1 MEKENKKPRKTD
13 HRTLYTK
20 KLIQDSLLA
29 VLYHK
34 NFEQITVTE
43 VCKRANITRATFYL
57 HYKTLTD
64 VLDELLTE
72 ALETAEKNVHNP
84 DKDVDQILNLLHYN
98 KESSV
103 IGHESML
110 PVTQKVGQLS
120 KYRPIF
126 KDETLS
132 SYVVNK
138 IYQSQRRKLVPVF
151 MDHFNLSQKEAEM
164 LVLFIINGTFSVN
177 KAMNW
182 TKDETWYEIHAML
195 MKFAAGGYDNLKK

>member
-1 MEKENKKPRKTD
+1 MKNTPKKQRKTD
-13 HRTLYTK
+13 HRTLYTQK
-20 KLIQDSLLA
+20 NIQNSLLD
-29 VLYHK
+29 VLYTK

-72 ALETAEKNVHNP
+72 ALETAEKNIRNP
-84 DKDVDQILNLLHYN
+84 DKDIDQILNLLHNN
-98 KESSV
+98 KESPV

-120 KYRPIF
+120 KYHPIF

-138 IYQSQRRKLVPVF
+138 IYQSQRKKLVPAF
-151 MDHFNLSQKEAEM
+151 MEHFSLSQKEAEM

-182 TKDETWYEIHAML
+182 TKDESWYKIQAML
-195 MKFAAGGYDNLKK
+195 MKFAAGGYDNLRK